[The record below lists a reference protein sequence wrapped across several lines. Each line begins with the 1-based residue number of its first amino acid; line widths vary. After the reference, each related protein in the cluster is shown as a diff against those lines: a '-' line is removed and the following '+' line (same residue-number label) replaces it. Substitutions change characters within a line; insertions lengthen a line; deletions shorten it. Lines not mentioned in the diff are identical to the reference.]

1 MSQTRGTNLYKN
13 TKITDFY
20 LDIWSPIFV
29 REGVL
34 DASMV
39 ITAKYDRRPDLLSF
53 DVYGTPKFWWVF
65 MMRNKDIIFDPINDF
80 VPGVE
85 IRIPSLSNVSGA

>member
-1 MSQTRGTNLYKN
+1 
-13 TKITDFY
+13 
-20 LDIWSPIFV
+20 
-29 REGVL
+29 
-34 DASMV
+34 MV